1 VEVRTRA
8 RRTPPQLR
16 SAEFGAS
23 TVPRVW
29 RSLLY
34 VALWSLA
41 TMLGYLFAGVGT
53 HFPGSF
59 PVGSGVVTSFDTN
72 AALFGLFIG
81 SVGGIVIGTL
91 QWLVLRSWLGIT
103 WRWLAATAVAVGVTH
118 ALGDGMP
125 SSWQWPPLAVVGG
138 MVMVGAKWIALRGR
152 SDRAQL
158 ALTSGIVFAP
168 AVIFGVWVGDPR
180 SADWQTAHIVAGA
193 VAGAVVAIAL
203 GAALLWSSR
212 AHRPIA
218 PRHLTA

>member
-1 VEVRTRA
+1 V
-8 RRTPPQLR
+8 QR
-16 SAEFGAS
+16 S
-23 TVPRVW
+23 V
-29 RSLLY
+29 LY
-34 VALWSLA
+34 VALWSVA
-41 TMLGYLFAGVGT
+41 TMLGYLFAAVGT

-81 SVGGIVIGTL
+81 GVGGLVIGSL
-91 QWLVLRSWLGIT
+91 QWLVLRSWLRIT
-103 WRWLAATAVAVGVTH
+103 WRWLAATAVAMAVTH

-138 MVMVGAKWIALRGR
+138 LVMAGAQWIALRGR

-158 ALTSGIVFAP
+158 ALTSGIVFAS
-168 AVIFGVWVGDPR
+168 AVIVGVWIADPR

-203 GAALLWSSR
+203 GAALLWTSR
-212 AHRPIA
+212 AHRRIA

>member
-1 VEVRTRA
+1 
-8 RRTPPQLR
+8 
-16 SAEFGAS
+16 
-23 TVPRVW
+23 
-29 RSLLY
+29 
-34 VALWSLA
+34 
-41 TMLGYLFAGVGT
+41 
-53 HFPGSF
+53 
-59 PVGSGVVTSFDTN
+59 
-72 AALFGLFIG
+72 
-81 SVGGIVIGTL
+81 
-91 QWLVLRSWLGIT
+91 
-103 WRWLAATAVAVGVTH
+103 
-118 ALGDGMP
+118 MP